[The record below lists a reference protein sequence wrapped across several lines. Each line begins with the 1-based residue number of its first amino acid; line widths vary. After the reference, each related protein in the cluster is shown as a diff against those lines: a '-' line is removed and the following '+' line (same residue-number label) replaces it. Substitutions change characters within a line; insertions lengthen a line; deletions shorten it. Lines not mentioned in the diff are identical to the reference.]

1 MMTKDNRMLKEWL
14 PKARLEFLMAAIDRD
29 VQQRAHNV
37 SLLAD
42 VVADGASGVRK
53 NQDFV
58 VRKWLLDKRRA
69 NLIIDTRCPDNGIV
83 QVCIKDVEENG
94 GARHRYVDVE
104 SFCATALVAGSKDRP
119 LYDFYRETLRLL
131 AALCWENDEAKH
143 LVGGPKRHVSYKALY
158 LCIANERIPAEL
170 RRHFTNLLRICYVS
184 RPSVDYIR
192 PLKTSFFFEE
202 VVGGTNSPRGGP
214 IILPDL
220 PGPLFEPNPEFQA
233 FVEVKRDCLVMLTN
247 HSAAIVPEIEEGTI
261 EVTVAVAKLVFELVR
276 LGFFRSGTL
285 NLAPTAFKPL
295 SYISVTLHSVSRH
308 NK

>member
-1 MMTKDNRMLKEWL
+1 MTKDNRKLKEWL

-42 VVADGASGVRK
+42 IVADGASGVRK

-94 GARHRYVDVE
+94 GTRHRYVDVE
-104 SFCATALVAGSKDRP
+104 SFCATALVIESKDRP
-119 LYDFYRETLRLL
+119 LYDYYRETLRLL
-131 AALCWENDEAKH
+131 TALCWENDEAKH
-143 LVGGPKRHVSYKALY
+143 LVGGPKRHVSYKALC

-170 RRHFTNLLRICYVS
+170 RRHYIDLLRVCYVS

-192 PLKTSFFFEE
+192 PLKTSFFYEE
-202 VVGGTNSPRGGP
+202 VIDGCSSSREGP
-214 IILPDL
+214 LILPDL
-220 PGPLFEPNPEFQA
+220 PGPLFEPNPEFNA
-233 FVEVKRDCLVMLTN
+233 FAEVKRDCLLMLTN
-247 HSAAIVPEIEEGTI
+247 HSAAVVPEIEEGTI
-261 EVTVAVAKLVFELVR
+261 EVTFSGAKLVFELLR
-276 LGFFRSGTL
+276 LGFFRSETL
-285 NLAPTAFKPL
+285 HFTPTAF
-295 SYISVTLHSVSRH
+295 
-308 NK
+308 NA